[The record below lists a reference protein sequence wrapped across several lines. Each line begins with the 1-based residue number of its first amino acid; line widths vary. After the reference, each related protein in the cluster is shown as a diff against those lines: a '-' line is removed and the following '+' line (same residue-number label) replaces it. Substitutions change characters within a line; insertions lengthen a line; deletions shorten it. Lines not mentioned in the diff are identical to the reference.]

1 MLNLTKGEKIFFSVI
16 IISLLMVNPPILGL
30 INTFA
35 QSTPLMWGF
44 PTLWL
49 WLEFW
54 YIVAILAF
62 LIGALKLKN
71 WQKTYPDDEE
81 VK

>member
-1 MLNLTKGEKIFFSVI
+1 MMNLTKGEKIFFAI
-16 IISLLMVNPPILGL
+16 ITISLLMVNPPILGL

-35 QSTPLMWGF
+35 QSTPLMWGD

-54 YIVAILAF
+54 YVVAIVTF
-62 LIGALKLKN
+62 LVGVIKIKN
-71 WQKTYPDDEE
+71 WQKTYSEDEE
-81 VK
+81 AK

>member
-1 MLNLTKGEKIFFSVI
+1 MMNLTKCEKIFFAI
-16 IISLLMVNPPILGL
+16 ISISLLMVNPPILGL

-35 QSTPLMWGF
+35 QSTPLMWGY

-54 YIVAILAF
+54 YVVAIVTF
-62 LIGALKLKN
+62 LVGVIKIKN
-71 WQKTYPDDEE
+71 WQKTYSEDEE
-81 VK
+81 AK

>member
-1 MLNLTKGEKIFFSVI
+1 MLNLTKGEKIFFTVI
-16 IISLLMVNPPILGL
+16 IISLLMVNPPILGF

-35 QSTPLMWGF
+35 QSTPLMWGY

-54 YIVAILAF
+54 YVVAIVTF
-62 LIGALKLKN
+62 LVGVLKLKN

>member
-1 MLNLTKGEKIFFSVI
+1 MLNLTKGEKIFFAVI
-16 IISLLMVNPPILGL
+16 IISLLMVNPPILGF

-35 QSTPLMWGF
+35 QSTPLMWGY

-54 YIVAILAF
+54 YVVAIVTF
-62 LIGALKLKN
+62 LVGVLKLKN